1 LWVQNARRDHADFVD
16 RMRARGVEVV
26 ELHHVLAETIA
37 KPAAKAWL
45 LDRKIVPN
53 EVGLGL
59 VDDTRLLLE
68 SVGRAGWPN
77 C

>member
-1 LWVQNARRDHADFVD
+1 MSRWSNCTNFSPRRW
-16 RMRARGVEVV
+16 
-26 ELHHVLAETIA
+26 TI
-37 KPAAKAWL
+37 PEAKAWL

-59 VDDTRLLLE
+59 VDDTRGFLDSLQ
-68 SVGRAGWPN
+68 RAGWPS